1 MRIFIGLVL
10 FIAVFLD
17 LTFVIISD
25 DKRVYTRLNKK
36 ELYRLSMVKDILNA
50 IVIISLALLAF
61 V

>member
-1 MRIFIGLVL
+1 MRIFIGLIL
-10 FIAVFLD
+10 FIAIFLD

-36 ELYRLSMVKDILNA
+36 ELYRLSIVKDILNA

>member
-36 ELYRLSMVKDILNA
+36 ELYRLSIIKDILNA
-50 IVIISLALLAF
+50 IVIISLTLLAF

>member
-1 MRIFIGLVL
+1 MRMFLGIVF
-10 FIAVFLD
+10 FIALFAD
-17 LTFVIISD
+17 LTFVLISD

-50 IVIISLALLAF
+50 IIIISLALLAF